1 MKFYDLEWLAKK
13 CGTDN
18 KYEITTKVSAEARR
32 ESEEFTFDKNNPDA
46 NERFI
51 SNVLSEIE
59 NDTSPISVNYESGKA
74 KIAERA
80 APEPRKKIN
89 PKPEFLPEI
98 EQTESEGKADVQED
112 KEEEKVEKAELEET
126 TDKETTDEATT
137 DEETTDEEATEKKP
151 ERKREKK
158 ENTEKT
164 KTRAKKSSE
173 RTSKPAAR
181 TKRTT
186 KEEAKDDIKTESEP
200 AEAEAV
206 EAETKSDE

>member
-126 TDKETTDEATT
+126 TDKETTDE
-137 DEETTDEEATEKKP
+137 EATEKKP

>member
-126 TDKETTDEATT
+126 TD
-137 DEETTDEEATEKKP
+137 EETTDEEATEKKP